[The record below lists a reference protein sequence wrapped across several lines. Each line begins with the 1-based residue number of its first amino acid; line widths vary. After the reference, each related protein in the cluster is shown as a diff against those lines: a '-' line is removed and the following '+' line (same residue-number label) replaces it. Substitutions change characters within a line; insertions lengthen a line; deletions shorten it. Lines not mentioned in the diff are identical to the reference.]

1 MKAVGDN
8 ILRPDIDTLKSFY
21 EFESALLHEAMGKQ
35 GALTSDFRPIYPG
48 ARVVG
53 SALTVQ
59 AYPRDNLMLHK
70 AISIAHP
77 GDVIV
82 AVVGGYTEGGHWGE
96 IAATAALQ
104 RGIRGLVIDGGVR
117 DVDAVAKLDFPV
129 FARSISMKGTS
140 KIHGGLINQV
150 IEIGGIS
157 VSPGDIVVGDT
168 DGVMV
173 IPLEECATVMKNAA
187 LIRKKEEGLLR
198 GIREGEL
205 TIDLLN
211 LRDVLR
217 GLDLD

>member
-1 MKAVGDN
+1 MKAFN
-8 ILRPDIDTLKSFY
+8 EY
-21 EFESALLHEAMGKQ
+21 EAALLHEAMGKM

-70 AISIAHP
+70 AISVARP

-82 AVVGGYTEGGHWGE
+82 ATVGGYAEGGHWGE

-117 DVDAVAKLDFPV
+117 DIDAVAKLGFPV
-129 FARSISMKGTS
+129 FARSISIKGTS
-140 KIHGGLINQV
+140 KVHGGLINQI
-150 IEIGGIS
+150 IEIGGVS

-168 DGVMV
+168 DGVV
-173 IPLEECATVMKNAA
+173 IIPGEMSAKVLKKAA
-187 LIRKKEEGLLR
+187 SIRKREEDFLR
-198 GIREGEL
+198 RIREGEL
-205 TIDLLN
+205 TIDILG
-211 LRDVLR
+211 LRPALR
-217 GLDLD
+217 ELGLD